1 GVELVTEPIDRFV
14 PEGIRLGDGT
24 VRELDAVVFATGFA
38 SQDLVAPMRV
48 EGPDGRTLDELWAG
62 GPRAHLGIT
71 VAGMPNLFLLYGPN
85 TNPGHNSILFML
97 ERQFHYVVECL
108 AALRRPRPRARARA
122 TRSLRP
128 QSVASSNAP
137 GAVPPARSHSAAE
150 WPATAQN
157 RDGRR
162 RAMANAPKPP
172 IDTPPIATR
181 RGSACS
187 RLIASGIAS

>member
-71 VAGMPNLFLLYGPN
+71 VAGLPNLFLLYGPN
-85 TNPGHNSILFML
+85 TNLGHNSILFML
-97 ERQFHYVVECL
+97 ECQFRYVVECL
-108 AALRRPRPRARARA
+108 EELRRRGLETLEVRPEAMEAFDARVQRE
-122 TRSLRP
+122 LRDT
-128 QSVASSNAP
+128 VW
-137 GAVPPARSHSAAE
+137 GAGCTNWYTSE
-150 WPATAQN
+150 
-157 RDGRR
+157 DGRIVNNWVGAASR
-162 RAMANAPKPP
+162 YWL
-172 IDTPPIATR
+172 ATR
-181 RGSACS
+181 RL
-187 RLIASGIAS
+187 RLSDFAAA